1 MLHEPLIHLHRVCG
15 VPPANAQSKNK
26 YFLFFFQ
33 VLDGEM
39 YDKLREFFILMARTE
54 LECCGLTQECFTKIM
69 SDSALVSIIK
79 IPQFTFRIFLNS

>member
-1 MLHEPLIHLHRVCG
+1 MLHEPLFLLHCVCG
-15 VPPANAQSKNK
+15 ILSTSFQSKNEHTI
-26 YFLFFFQ
+26 FFFRQ

-69 SDSALVSIIK
+69 SDSALVSIIE
-79 IPQFTFRIFLNS
+79 IPHQ

>member
-1 MLHEPLIHLHRVCG
+1 MLHEPLFRLHCVCG
-15 VPPANAQSKNK
+15 ILPANVQSKNEHAII
-26 YFLFFFQ
+26 FFRQ

-69 SDSALVSIIK
+69 SDSALVSIVE
-79 IPQFTFRIFLNS
+79 IPYQ